1 MLVGIIEDEPLA
13 VKRLITLLK
22 EIKQD
27 IEIDFVID
35 SISSVVETINK
46 GTKIDLLF
54 SDIELLDGS
63 VFIAL
68 EKVEVP
74 CPIIFTTAYDQFLM
88 EAFNC
93 NSIGYLLKPFDKES
107 LIGALNKYHQLKSN
121 FSMLNQDILNQLQ
134 STLATNAQQN
144 FKSRFTIKRHSG
156 IELLKVENIAYFRIE
171 LSGLQAF
178 DQLSKSYPL
187 SDANLTTVEGQLNPS
202 NFFRLNRHEMV
213 SIDAIEKITPLGKDR
228 LEVSVIGRKQ
238 PLTCSAQRTPI
249 FKQWLEQ

>member
-68 EKVEVP
+68 EQVEVP
-74 CPIIFTTAYDQFLM
+74 CPIIFTTAY
-88 EAFNC
+88 
-93 NSIGYLLKPFDKES
+93 Y
-107 LIGALNKYHQLKSN
+107 
-121 FSMLNQDILNQLQ
+121 
-134 STLATNAQQN
+134 
-144 FKSRFTIKRHSG
+144 
-156 IELLKVENIAYFRIE
+156 
-171 LSGLQAF
+171 
-178 DQLSKSYPL
+178 
-187 SDANLTTVEGQLNPS
+187 
-202 NFFRLNRHEMV
+202 
-213 SIDAIEKITPLGKDR
+213 
-228 LEVSVIGRKQ
+228 
-238 PLTCSAQRTPI
+238 
-249 FKQWLEQ
+249 